1 MTTGASALPIDG
13 EPSIVSSSSGGSV
26 DPAGN
31 VDSNRTTS
39 RGNTRRRNVNG

>member
-31 VDSNRTTS
+31 VDSNRTS